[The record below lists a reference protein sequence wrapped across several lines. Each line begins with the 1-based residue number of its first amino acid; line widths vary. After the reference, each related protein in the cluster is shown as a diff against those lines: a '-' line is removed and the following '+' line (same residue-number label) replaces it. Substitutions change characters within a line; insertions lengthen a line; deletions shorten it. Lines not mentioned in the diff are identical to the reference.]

1 MRWASL
7 SVESG
12 LTKVFDM
19 PLSQPE
25 FRLSNPPTR
34 TYTLRIDVFD
44 GQQLPIDIGQAG
56 LLHFQIGPYFFETVA
71 KTLQPSNNKIEW
83 NLNLPEQL
91 LTLPADISQI
101 PDMFVYFCD
110 ENAESRRMSYAR
122 LSPEKFCIT
131 NRDEEGKK
139 ISAKNMISLKE
150 EHTLRC
156 IPDNKFPGF
165 VTANV
170 NLYAYNPEPREFFTT
185 VKDEDTASGDDSQ
198 NKWVLKVMTYC
209 GRDFPTAADN
219 GTCNPYLTMDMNCG
233 TIKTSVQYSTLNPEW
248 YQTLDLAINLDPKLA
263 AKYDW
268 KIANK

>member
-25 FRLSNPPTR
+25 FHLSNPPTR

-44 GQQLPIDIGQAG
+44 GQQLPIDISQKG
-56 LLHFQIGPYFFETVA
+56 LLHFQLGPYFFETEA

-110 ENAESRRMSYAR
+110 ESAESRRMSYAR

-131 NRDEEGKK
+131 DREQEGMK
-139 ISAKNMISLKE
+139 ISSKNMISLKE
-150 EHTLRC
+150 EHTLQC

-185 VKDEDTASGDDSQ
+185 ANDENAAGDDESQ
-198 NKWVLKVMTYC
+198 NKWILKVMTYC

-219 GTCNPYLTMDMNCG
+219 GACNPYLTMDMNCG
-233 TIKTSVQYSTLNPEW
+233 TIRTNVQKSTLNPEW
-248 YQTLDLAINLDPKLA
+248 YQT
-263 AKYDW
+263 
-268 KIANK
+268 